1 MTKSNTLDTKYLDL
15 VQDIISNGYDSGDR
29 TGTGTRKLFGKMIR
43 HNMSEGFPL
52 LTSKKM
58 FFKGVFHELIWFL
71 KGDTN
76 IKYLVDNNVYIWV
89 GDCYKKYAT
98 LCSANSD
105 EFNEWMRDN
114 GDGTLSMFTRDEFIE
129 KIKTDDIFAA
139 KWGELN
145 KVYGAEWVNWRDQ
158 VNQIQEL
165 IDTLKNNPD
174 SRRMLVT
181 AWDPINVA
189 KAVLPPCHYAF
200 QVFTRE
206 LTLEERKNIFFDT
219 KNNYYHPHYD
229 NDTRSNLNSYA
240 IADGD
245 LFFEDLMNEPSINV
259 PKRSIS
265 LIYNMR
271 SVDIGLG
278 ICFDEA
284 LYGLLL
290 QMIAQCVNMIPEEL
304 VCSLG
309 DTHLY
314 NNHIEPIKA
323 QFKAEHFDLPI
334 VSLNPDVTDIFQFK
348 FEDITVYNYQSSPVI
363 KLELS
368 N

>member
-1 MTKSNTLDTKYLDL
+1 MRMTNSNTLDIKYLDL
-15 VQDIISNGYDSGDR
+15 VQDIISNGYNSGDR
-29 TGTGTRKLFGKMIR
+29 TGTGTRKVFGRMIR

-89 GDCYKKYAT
+89 GDCYKKYT
-98 LCSANSD
+98 TVCSANSS
-105 EFNEWMRDN
+105 EFNEWMRNN

-129 KIKTDDIFAA
+129 KIKTDNIFAA

-206 LTLEERKNIFFDT
+206 LTLNERIEIKMWDYSQSWEVPDIEWTHEELDKYPYI
-219 KNNYYHPHYD
+219 
-229 NDTRSNLNSYA
+229 
-240 IADGD
+240 
-245 LFFEDLMNEPSINV
+245 
-259 PKRSIS
+259 PKRAIS
-265 LIYNMR
+265 LQYNMR
-271 SVDIGLG
+271 SVDMGLG
-278 ICFDEA
+278 WPFDEA

-290 QMIAQCVNMIPEEL
+290 TMIAQCVGMVPDEL
-304 VCSLG
+304 VCNLG
-309 DTHLY
+309 DTHIY
-314 NNHIEPIKA
+314 QNHIEPIKE
-323 QFKAEHFDLPI
+323 QLVAEHFDLPTI
-334 VSLNPDVTDIFQFK
+334 TLNSDVTNIFQFR
-348 FEDITVYNYQSSPVI
+348 FEDITVNNYVSGPAI